1 MSGSAAEHA
10 IERRFA
16 RELNASHIDAR
27 IAELRAL
34 APGWLDGEGA
44 AVTEPALSAAAQLAR
59 IVAACGRE
67 PHIFP
72 RPCGGATVEV
82 TGGNG
87 CRGVDVYIGAD
98 GAIESTTE
106 DL

>member
-1 MSGSAAEHA
+1 MTD
-10 IERRFA
+10 
-16 RELNASHIDAR
+16 ASHIAAR

-34 APGWLDGEGA
+34 AHGWLDGEGA